1 MSADESNC
9 SPIHN
14 LEFTDLTTSAGAII
28 QLFLS
33 KNAEPHE
40 RNSLLNHN
48 FVRIFKDINN
58 MFILSNFMHSLATVV
73 DIVLNLYIWILIARA
88 VLSWVN
94 PDPYNPIVKFLYNI
108 TEPLM
113 YRVRRIFPLQF
124 GGIDLTPMVIILA
137 IIFLRSFIVPTLHQL
152 ANQIS

>member
-1 MSADESNC
+1 
-9 SPIHN
+9 
-14 LEFTDLTTSAGAII
+14 
-28 QLFLS
+28 
-33 KNAEPHE
+33 
-40 RNSLLNHN
+40 
-48 FVRIFKDINN
+48 
-58 MFILSNFMHSLATVV
+58 MHSLATVV

-113 YRVRRIFPLQF
+113 YRVRRILPFQF
-124 GGIDLTPMVIILA
+124 GGIDLTPMIIILA

-152 ANQIS
+152 ANQIA